1 MHLKQDKCLEIFRNC
16 TEIREAIVSN
26 EQNPEGLEMNQIFQM
41 LFQNR
46 HFLNMLGDLLSN
58 KPASTK
64 IEKFLAQ
71 QVKAK
76 LRELQLDR
84 NIQASFETLNQK
96 IADRLRRLRNTQFE
110 LPDNMEDLNNENR
123 RA

>member
-1 MHLKQDKCLEIFRNC
+1 
-16 TEIREAIVSN
+16 
-26 EQNPEGLEMNQIFQM
+26 
-41 LFQNR
+41 
-46 HFLNMLGDLLSN
+46 MLGDLLSK
-58 KPASTK
+58 KPATTK

-96 IADRLRRLRNTQFE
+96 IADRLRRLKNTQFE